1 MTEETELKERQSAV
15 QEGTEREVIEL
26 TVELDPAHQRMDLA
40 LREAGADVEELV
52 AQQITPSVEQ
62 TLHDVLQQV
71 KYGE

>member
-1 MTEETELKERQSAV
+1 MTEETELKERQPAA
-15 QEGTEREVIEL
+15 QESTERETIEL

-52 AQQITPSVEQ
+52 SEQITPSVEQ
-62 TLHDVLQQV
+62 TLHNVLQQV